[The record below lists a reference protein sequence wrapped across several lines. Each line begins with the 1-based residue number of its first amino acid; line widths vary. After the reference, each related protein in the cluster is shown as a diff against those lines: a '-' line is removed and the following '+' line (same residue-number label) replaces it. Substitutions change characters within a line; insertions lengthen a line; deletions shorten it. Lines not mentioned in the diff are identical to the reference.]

1 MKKFFLM
8 AVCIIMSMTASAIS
22 INKALLDHNGTVT
35 LYDGLQDAINASAD
49 GDVIYLTLGTFKGP
63 FTVSKLI
70 SIRGTGET
78 SIIDG
83 DVTISIPGTPEMT
96 NPILE
101 ALTVSGSVTVNSNIS
116 YLYMH
121 KCKINVALAIDSNI
135 NRGKIERCKIGNI
148 TFGGTIDNFFIDR
161 SYVTSTITIS
171 SGIKGMTVVNTK
183 LNNLKA
189 SAGATGNTTFVNCN
203 ISVIYAPNFSGT
215 IMNSIISFSENSSGY
230 SGNENSRIF
239 STVLL
244 NTLMYSYGNC
254 VSIGSSSIAQNCYNV
269 NNYVS
274 YTYNN
279 SSYSGIVNPS
289 CECYYTTLQ
298 LQTNGYLGT
307 DGTVV
312 GIYGGETPYSETD
325 MLSPSV
331 PKVTSSSLDLDMEKK
346 ELNVKLTV
354 SPQ

>member
-1 MKKFFLM
+1 MTKKFLLI
-8 AVCIIMSMTASAIS
+8 AVCIIMMSMTANAIS

-63 FTVSKLI
+63 ITISKKI
-70 SIRGTGET
+70 TIRGTGET

-83 DVTISIPGTPEMT
+83 DVSISISGTAELT

-101 ALTVSGSVTVNSNIS
+101 ALTVSGSVTVSSSMSN
-116 YLYMH
+116 LYMH
-121 KCKINVALAIDSNI
+121 KCKINGTLAINSNI
-135 NRGKIERCKIGNI
+135 NGGKIEKCKVGSI
-148 TFGGTIDNFFIDR
+148 TFGGTIDNYYIDR
-161 SYVTSTITIS
+161 SYITSTLTIS

-183 LNNLKA
+183 LYNLKA
-189 SAGATGNTTFVNCN
+189 NSGATGNTTFVNCN
-203 ISVIYAPNFSGT
+203 ILSLYAPNFSGT
-215 IMNSIISFSENSSGY
+215 IINSIIGYSKDSSGNY
-230 SGNENSRIF
+230 GSGIL

-244 NTLMYSYGNC
+244 NTLMYSCNDY
-254 VSIGSSSIAQNCYNV
+254 VKIGSSSVSQNCYKQ
-269 NNYVS
+269 
-274 YTYNN
+274 
-279 SSYSGIVNPS
+279 SSYISTGLFTNL
-289 CECYYTTLQ
+289 CECAYTTSQ

-325 MLSPSV
+325 MLTPAV

-346 ELNVKLTV
+346 ELNVKLTG

>member
-1 MKKFFLM
+1 MKKYLLM
-8 AVCIIMSMTASAIS
+8 AVCIIMMSMTASAIS

-35 LYDGLQDAINASAD
+35 LYDGLQEAINASSD

-63 FTVSKLI
+63 FTISKKI
-70 SIRGTGET
+70 TIRGTGET

-83 DVTISIPGTPEMT
+83 DVTISIPGTPELT
-96 NPILE
+96 NPMLE
-101 ALTVSGSVTVNSNIS
+101 ALTVSGSVTVSSNMS
-116 YLYMH
+116 NLYMH
-121 KCKINVALAIDSNI
+121 KCKINVTLAINGNI
-135 NRGKIERCKIGNI
+135 NGGKIERCKIGYI

-161 SYVTSTITIS
+161 SYVTSTLTLS

-183 LNNLKA
+183 LYNLKA
-189 SAGATGNTTFVNCN
+189 SIGR
-203 ISVIYAPNFSGT
+203 
-215 IMNSIISFSENSSGY
+215 ESS
-230 SGNENSRIF
+230 RVL

-244 NTLMYSYGNC
+244 NTLMYYYNGS
-254 VSIGSSSIAQNCYNV
+254 VTIGSSSVAQGCY
-269 NNYVS
+269 YA
-274 YTYNN
+274 
-279 SSYSGIVNPS
+279 SSYLSNNNFTGLISSTS
-289 CECYYTTLQ
+289 CECFYSTSELQ
-298 LQTNGYLGT
+298 SKSYLGT

-325 MLSPSV
+325 MLTPAV